1 MTSWDDFFKH
11 LTDENSSGFYN
22 NYYRHQINP
31 KRDGNY
37 SDITNTFFG
46 RLARQLAD
54 INKFLAQLVSNKLP
68 KSEVLNEKVS
78 IDDDGLCTMDL
89 LIERKEEDGT
99 ARKYKITV
107 QEVTDEEESDEEE
120 SEEETTDYFTP

>member
-1 MTSWDDFFKH
+1 MTYWDDFFKN
-11 LTDENSSGFYN
+11 LADENTSGFYN

-89 LIERKEEDGT
+89 LIERKEDDGT
-99 ARKYKITV
+99 LRKYKIKV
-107 QEVTDEEESDEEE
+107 EEVIDDEEPEEESD
-120 SEEETTDYFTP
+120 EETTDYFTP

>member
-1 MTSWDDFFKH
+1 MTYWDDFFKN
-11 LTDENSSGFYN
+11 LADENTSGFYN

-78 IDDDGLCTMDL
+78 IDDDGLCTIDL
-89 LIERKEEDGT
+89 LIERKEDDGT
-99 ARKYKITV
+99 LRKYKIKV
-107 QEVTDEEESDEEE
+107 EEVIDDEEPEEESD
-120 SEEETTDYFTP
+120 EETTDYFTP